1 MKAVGKHLGIWMLLL
16 SCAAAQSTGGT
27 ANLQNVKVAQDKS
40 GLRVEVTL
48 SSPVQPSIET
58 AVNPDRILLD
68 LPGTIAPGNTQ
79 KQVNTGG
86 VRQVRASQH
95 STVPPVTRVV
105 LDLNQAHSY
114 AMKTEGNRIIVT
126 VGPALNAGRS
136 RSAEPARPV
145 SLGMSGIFR
154 RKPAA
159 PESTTAD
166 QTPSIS
172 SPASAPGTASV
183 SSSGQVDAAQNSPGV
198 APPPFSASQ
207 VAGDSKAH
215 SGAVAT
221 GGFPSS
227 TPDASSTTSKTPVS
241 GTSAGTT
248 SGATLDTTASS
259 ESSDARTPEL
269 KTRDSLA
276 QASTDSTVAKPAAE
290 NGNTATVLVRSD
302 DPSLH
307 TVFRVKY
314 VAEGVAYLE
323 GGRAQ
328 GLAEGMKLEVKDT
341 NLPARQGDSAS
352 AEDPQVVAELEVSG
366 VAETSSVTDIHAP
379 KRPVKAG
386 DLAYLSSAAA
396 EALVAQRALS
406 PTRQYPAVISFSEG
420 DTLDEEAREE
430 VPRPPLPSVN
440 RARGRIGLDYVTTMS
455 GGSSSMTSSNIG
467 FAFRGDITRI
477 GGTYWNLSGYYRGR
491 LTSQSAGSVQTVQ
504 DLINHTYHLSMT
516 YDNPNSS
523 LVAGF
528 GRLYLPWAASLDTI
542 DGGYFGKRLSK
553 GTTVGIFGGSTPDPS
568 SWDYSPNRVIG
579 GGFINFDGGSYNA
592 WHYSST
598 SGAGINMVNWTM
610 NRPFVFVEDTVSYS
624 RRFAVYEAAQFDS
637 PAGTPVTPAPGP
649 GLGRSFFTLRV
660 QPHPRLE
667 LDFNHNYFRDVP
679 TYDPSIIPT
688 GLVDKYLFQGLSV
701 GARVEV
707 ARQIFLS
714 STIGR
719 SNGNGDKS
727 ASLNKMFGITF
738 NRLPLWQLRLDAHY
752 ARFNSSFGSGTYDAI
767 SISRQMSERLR
778 LEILAGQQN
787 FSSVLTTVNRSRFVT
802 TTWETTMGPH
812 YYLQGN
818 FTINRGDLN
827 YQQWMFSMGYRF
839 DSKAKV
845 PR

>member
-1 MKAVGKHLGIWMLLL
+1 M
-16 SCAAAQSTGGT
+16 
-27 ANLQNVKVAQDKS
+27 
-40 GLRVEVTL
+40 
-48 SSPVQPSIET
+48 
-58 AVNPDRILLD
+58 
-68 LPGTIAPGNTQ
+68 
-79 KQVNTGG
+79 
-86 VRQVRASQH
+86 
-95 STVPPVTRVV
+95 
-105 LDLNQAHSY
+105 
-114 AMKTEGNRIIVT
+114 
-126 VGPALNAGRS
+126 
-136 RSAEPARPV
+136 
-145 SLGMSGIFR
+145 
-154 RKPAA
+154 
-159 PESTTAD
+159 
-166 QTPSIS
+166 
-172 SPASAPGTASV
+172 
-183 SSSGQVDAAQNSPGV
+183 
-198 APPPFSASQ
+198 SAS
-207 VAGDSKAH
+207 G
-215 SGAVAT
+215 
-221 GGFPSS
+221 
-227 TPDASSTTSKTPVS
+227 
-241 GTSAGTT
+241 
-248 SGATLDTTASS
+248 
-259 ESSDARTPEL
+259 
-269 KTRDSLA
+269 
-276 QASTDSTVAKPAAE
+276 DSTVANPAAE

-352 AEDPQVVAELEVSG
+352 AEDPRVVAELEVSG
-366 VAETSSVTDIHAP
+366 VAETSSVTEIHAP

-455 GGSSSMTSSNIG
+455 GGSSSMTSSNVG

-491 LTSQSAGSVQTVQ
+491 LTSQNASNVQTVQ

-553 GTTVGIFGGSTPDPS
+553 GTTVGVFGGSTPDPS

-592 WHYSST
+592 WHCSST

-660 QPHPRLE
+660 QPHPRVE

-787 FSSVLTTVNRSRFVT
+787 FSSALTSANRSRFVT

>member
-1 MKAVGKHLGIWMLLL
+1 MLKRVLEKMKAVGKHLAIWMLLL

-27 ANLQNVKVAQDKS
+27 ATVQNVKVVRDKS

-48 SSPVQPSIET
+48 SSPVQPAIET

-68 LPGTIAPGNTQ
+68 LPDTIAAGNTQ

-86 VRQVRASQH
+86 VRRVRASQH

-105 LDLNQAHSY
+105 LDLDQAHSY

-183 SSSGQVDAAQNSPGV
+183 SSSGQVDVAQNSTGA
-198 APPPFSASQ
+198 APPPFSAPQARDSQ
-207 VAGDSKAH
+207 APA
-215 SGAVAT
+215 GAVAT
-221 GGFPSS
+221 GGFPSATS
-227 TPDASSTTSKTPVS
+227 DAPSTTSKTPVS

-248 SGATLDTTASS
+248 LGVTVDTTVSA
-259 ESSDARTPEL
+259 ESSDAKTPEL
-269 KTRDSLA
+269 KTRDSSVP
-276 QASTDSTVAKPAAE
+276 ASGDSTVANPAAE

-366 VAETSSVTDIHAP
+366 VAETSSVTEIHSP

-455 GGSSSMTSSNIG
+455 GG
-467 FAFRGDITRI
+467 FR
-477 GGTYWNLSGYYRGR
+477 
-491 LTSQSAGSVQTVQ
+491 A
-504 DLINHTYHLSMT
+504 
-516 YDNPNSS
+516 
-523 LVAGF
+523 
-528 GRLYLPWAASLDTI
+528 
-542 DGGYFGKRLSK
+542 
-553 GTTVGIFGGSTPDPS
+553 
-568 SWDYSPNRVIG
+568 
-579 GGFINFDGGSYNA
+579 
-592 WHYSST
+592 
-598 SGAGINMVNWTM
+598 
-610 NRPFVFVEDTVSYS
+610 
-624 RRFAVYEAAQFDS
+624 
-637 PAGTPVTPAPGP
+637 
-649 GLGRSFFTLRV
+649 
-660 QPHPRLE
+660 
-667 LDFNHNYFRDVP
+667 
-679 TYDPSIIPT
+679 
-688 GLVDKYLFQGLSV
+688 
-701 GARVEV
+701 
-707 ARQIFLS
+707 
-714 STIGR
+714 
-719 SNGNGDKS
+719 
-727 ASLNKMFGITF
+727 
-738 NRLPLWQLRLDAHY
+738 
-752 ARFNSSFGSGTYDAI
+752 
-767 SISRQMSERLR
+767 
-778 LEILAGQQN
+778 
-787 FSSVLTTVNRSRFVT
+787 
-802 TTWETTMGPH
+802 
-812 YYLQGN
+812 
-818 FTINRGDLN
+818 
-827 YQQWMFSMGYRF
+827 
-839 DSKAKV
+839 
-845 PR
+845 

>member
-1 MKAVGKHLGIWMLLL
+1 
-16 SCAAAQSTGGT
+16 
-27 ANLQNVKVAQDKS
+27 
-40 GLRVEVTL
+40 
-48 SSPVQPSIET
+48 
-58 AVNPDRILLD
+58 
-68 LPGTIAPGNTQ
+68 
-79 KQVNTGG
+79 
-86 VRQVRASQH
+86 
-95 STVPPVTRVV
+95 
-105 LDLNQAHSY
+105 
-114 AMKTEGNRIIVT
+114 
-126 VGPALNAGRS
+126 
-136 RSAEPARPV
+136 
-145 SLGMSGIFR
+145 
-154 RKPAA
+154 
-159 PESTTAD
+159 
-166 QTPSIS
+166 
-172 SPASAPGTASV
+172 
-183 SSSGQVDAAQNSPGV
+183 
-198 APPPFSASQ
+198 
-207 VAGDSKAH
+207 
-215 SGAVAT
+215 
-221 GGFPSS
+221 
-227 TPDASSTTSKTPVS
+227 
-241 GTSAGTT
+241 
-248 SGATLDTTASS
+248 
-259 ESSDARTPEL
+259 
-269 KTRDSLA
+269 
-276 QASTDSTVAKPAAE
+276 
-290 NGNTATVLVRSD
+290 
-302 DPSLH
+302 
-307 TVFRVKY
+307 
-314 VAEGVAYLE
+314 
-323 GGRAQ
+323 
-328 GLAEGMKLEVKDT
+328 
-341 NLPARQGDSAS
+341 
-352 AEDPQVVAELEVSG
+352 
-366 VAETSSVTDIHAP
+366 
-379 KRPVKAG
+379 
-386 DLAYLSSAAA
+386 
-396 EALVAQRALS
+396 LS

-787 FSSVLTTVNRSRFVT
+787 FSSVLTSVNRSRFVT